1 MLNYL
6 ECLENKEISYVLS
19 SSNLQ
24 VWICMEILLKNYDQE
39 IKKKRNLQGSFYKRA
54 KLFLLRLILSRD
66 KCHLVSSI
74 HFWYQWEF
82 WLFLLSLEFVSSL
95 VSFHQLIISIIGLVR
110 KQSSSSLLLSSH
122 MHQGGWLICN
132 TSSTSPSLDCWTC
145 SNHSLLYVLTISNV
159 SETILPVLL
168 MASTSQIFVLII
180 SCSVVFDTTDSYA
193 WNKTDSSYLLH

>member
-1 MLNYL
+1 MFWAAVICKY
-6 ECLENKEISYVLS
+6 ESVWKYCLRIMIKKLKKKEI
-19 SSNLQ
+19 
-24 VWICMEILLKNYDQE
+24 
-39 IKKKRNLQGSFYKRA
+39 YKA
-54 KLFLLRLILSRD
+54 ASTKGLFLLRLILSRD

-122 MHQGGWLICN
+122 MRQGGWLICN

-145 SNHSLLYVLTISNV
+145 SNHSLLYVLTMSNV